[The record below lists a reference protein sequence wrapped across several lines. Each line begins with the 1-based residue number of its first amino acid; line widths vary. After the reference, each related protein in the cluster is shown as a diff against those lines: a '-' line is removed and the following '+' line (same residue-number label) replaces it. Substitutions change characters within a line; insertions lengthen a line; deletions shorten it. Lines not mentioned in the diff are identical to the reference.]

1 MMEALAP
8 LTPTT
13 LNCEESLQERAM
25 DNEIQLISDGDGL
38 AVIGNPTDVKHFLAS
53 EGLLSLSK
61 DLGLQRLGPLL
72 RIGAG
77 VAQAGSEIAAN
88 SGCWLK
94 VTKESAHLV
103 KKFGLMESKTPGVS
117 YAMVGKPG
125 SIKSWLQIAKGPGSL
140 LTNPAILAGAA
151 GIMAQLAMQHEMS
164 EIKSY
169 LATIDKKVD
178 DVIRAQKDA
187 ELAKVFGAGLDIESA
202 MTVLERTRR
211 VDDDTWS
218 TVQGRTH
225 TITDALGWALG
236 RLDALAERVE
246 STTKIGDIA
255 KMAKKAE
262 SEVQELL
269 AVVARCFELQ
279 DALDVL
285 RLDRVLDASPDEL
298 DGRRLVLKDDRQK
311 RRELISQKIE
321 HLMAR
326 MDAAAGTA
334 NSNVLL
340 HLPAY
345 RAVVGSINHV
355 GIAVDDFHRPLG
367 IESGRHSLEAT
378 RWWDAA
384 RDPTQLKNAAA
395 EAGRKTAIGAG
406 AGPRRAPA

>member
-1 MMEALAP
+1 
-8 LTPTT
+8 
-13 LNCEESLQERAM
+13 M
-25 DNEIQLISDGDGL
+25 DNKIQLISDGDGL
-38 AVIGNPTDVKHFLAS
+38 AVIGDPTDVERFLAS

-61 DLGLQRLGPLL
+61 DLALRRLGPLL
-72 RIGAG
+72 RAAAG
-77 VAQAGSEIAAN
+77 VAQAGSDIAAN
-88 SGCWLK
+88 SGRWLK
-94 VTKESAHLV
+94 LTEESAHLH
-103 KKFGLMESKTPGVS
+103 KKHGLMESKTPGIS
-117 YAMVGKPG
+117 YAMVGKRG
-125 SIKSWLQIAKGPGSL
+125 SIESWLQVVERPGSL

-151 GIMAQLAMQHEMS
+151 GIMAQLARQHEMN

-178 DVIRAQKDA
+178 DVLRAQKNV
-187 ELAKVFGAGLDIESA
+187 ELGKVFGAGLDIESA
-202 MTVLERTRR
+202 MTVLDREGQ

-218 TVQGRTH
+218 TVQARTH

-246 STTKIGDIA
+246 STTKIGDLA
-255 KMAKKAE
+255 KMAKEAE

-285 RLDRVLDASPDEL
+285 RLQRVLDESPDKL

-340 HLPAY
+340 HLPAH
-345 RAVVGSINHV
+345 RTLVGSINHV
-355 GIAVDDFHRPLG
+355 GSAVDEFHRPLG
-367 IESGRHSLEAT
+367 IESGRRSLEAK

-384 RDPTQLKNAAA
+384 RDPMQLKNAAA
-395 EAGRKTAIGAG
+395 EAGRVAAVGVGVAVMGVAG
-406 AGPRRAPA
+406 VWASRAALTSKEDGDEE

>member
-1 MMEALAP
+1 
-8 LTPTT
+8 
-13 LNCEESLQERAM
+13 M
-25 DNEIQLISDGDGL
+25 DNQIQLISDGDGL
-38 AVIGNPTDVKHFLAS
+38 AVIGDPTDVERFLAS

-61 DLGLQRLGPLL
+61 DLAWRRLGPFL
-72 RIGAG
+72 RAGAG
-77 VAQAGSEIAAN
+77 VAQAGSEVAAN
-88 SGCWLK
+88 SGRWLK
-94 VTKESAHLV
+94 LTEESAHLH
-103 KKFGLMESKTPGVS
+103 KKYGLMESKTPGIS

-125 SIKSWLQIAKGPGSL
+125 SIKSWLQIAEGPGSL

-151 GIMAQLAMQHEMS
+151 GIMAQLARQHEMN

-178 DVIRAQKDA
+178 DVLRAQKNA
-187 ELAKVFGAGLDIESA
+187 ELGKVFGAGLDIESA
-202 MTVLERTRR
+202 MTVLDREGQ

-218 TVQGRTH
+218 TVQARTH

-246 STTKIGDIA
+246 STTKIRDLA
-255 KMAKKAE
+255 KMAKEAK

-285 RLDRVLDASPDEL
+285 RLQRVLDDSPDKL

-321 HLMAR
+321 HLMER
-326 MDAAAGTA
+326 MDSAASAA

-340 HLPAY
+340 HLPAH
-345 RAVVGSINHV
+345 RVVVGSINHV
-355 GIAVDDFHRPLG
+355 GIVIDEFHRPLG
-367 IESGRHSLEAT
+367 IKSGRHSLEAT
-378 RWWDAA
+378 RWWEAA
-384 RDPTQLKNAAA
+384 RDTKQLKNAAA
-395 EAGRKTAIGAG
+395 EAGRKAAIGAG
-406 AGPRRAPA
+406 AAIVGAAGILASRAALAREECGEEE